1 MENEQPMPPE
11 QGSAPEDTQN
21 WHVGDVSEYFYPSRH
36 KGWQTGNRLCLS
48 VTPPKWV
55 NRSGNLYDNP
65 GEDAAIL
72 QNTGAHYRYRTDE
85 QVALDYRAGRFRAA
99 FKDVW

>member
-1 MENEQPMPPE
+1 MENEQPVP
-11 QGSAPEDTQN
+11 SEDTQN
-21 WHVGDVSEYFYPSRH
+21 WQIGEVSEYFYPSRH

-55 NRSGNLYDNP
+55 NKSGYLYDNP

-72 QNTGAHYRYRTDE
+72 QNTGTRYRYRTDE

-99 FKDVW
+99 FKGIW